1 MLLSKDCL
9 VTLRNEIHLRC
20 DGSEVAAQLALI
32 KRGCLVTSLGL
43 SATKPVVKPPFPK
56 SWSCCDGLLLTT
68 GGKTALYSVQTGR
81 PGILPP
87 LWGARFHPQTASFH
101 RRNDWLESGSVLGS
115 WQDTDSRKQLVITLA
130 SQSLSQVQMLHL
142 FVPLLPYHPHLLF
155 TYNDAFLL
163 SLSWEKDIRA
173 AWTHPEHC
181 WWKFRKRP
189 WTHLR
194 MSRVKIRAGGGGKRG
209 SYFSSVPIS
218 KNIGRVDL
226 TNRTPQMQ

>member
-1 MLLSKDCL
+1 MWWF
-9 VTLRNEIHLRC
+9 
-20 DGSEVAAQLALI
+20 
-32 KRGCLVTSLGL
+32 RGCRPTGTYKEKMPCNEPGAVCHQASCE
-43 SATKPVVKPPFPK
+43 ATISKVLKLLW
-56 SWSCCDGLLLTT
+56 WSVAYHRR
-68 GGKTALYSVQTGR
+68 KTALYSVQTGR

-115 WQDTDSRKQLVITLA
+115 WQGTDLRKQLVITLA

-173 AWTHPEHC
+173 AGTHPKHC
-181 WWKFRKRP
+181 WWKFRQRP

-194 MSRVKIRAGGGGKRG
+194 MSRVKLRAGGGGKRG
-209 SYFSSVPIS
+209 RYFLSVPIS
-218 KNIGRVDL
+218 KNIGLVDL
-226 TNRTPQMQ
+226 TNRTPQMH

>member
-1 MLLSKDCL
+1 MVCCLPQEEKQYSTLCKQGGLESCLLSEGL
-9 VTLRNEIHLRC
+9 GFTLRQQAFT
-20 DGSEVAAQLALI
+20 GVMT
-32 KRGCLVTSLGL
+32 GWSLGVSL
-43 SATKPVVKPPFPK
+43 DHDK
-56 SWSCCDGLLLTT
+56 
-68 GGKTALYSVQTGR
+68 
-81 PGILPP
+81 I
-87 LWGARFHPQTASFH
+87 
-101 RRNDWLESGSVLGS
+101 
-115 WQDTDSRKQLVITLA
+115 TDLRKQLVITLA

-173 AWTHPEHC
+173 AWTHPKHC

-218 KNIGRVDL
+218 KNIGLVDL